1 MLNKSTF
8 FNKPIYEIKRKNL
21 VNRFIK
27 KRTNVKQKLKQVM
40 SNSNIDNFYEDTL
53 KLQECLQKFPR
64 NSLPIRLKNRCWKTG
79 RSRGYYRDFG
89 LSRHVVREMAHEGV
103 LPGVIKAS
111 W

>member
-1 MLNKSTF
+1 MAKKSM
-8 FNKPIYEIKRKNL
+8 IQREIKRKAL

-27 KRTNVKQKLKQVM
+27 KRIIIKQKLKKM
-40 SNSNIDNFYEDTL
+40 MGSSNITNIYEETL
-53 KLQECLQKFPR
+53 KLQDSLQKFPR
-64 NSLPIRLKNRCWKTG
+64 NSLPIRIKNRCWKTG

-89 LSRHVVREMAHEGV
+89 LSRHVVREMAHEGI

>member
-1 MLNKSTF
+1 MAKKSM
-8 FNKPIYEIKRKNL
+8 IQREIKRKRL

-27 KRTNVKQKLKQVM
+27 KRLVIKQKLKKVI
-40 SNSNIDNFYEDTL
+40 SGSDISYEETI
-53 KLQECLQKFPR
+53 KLQEKLQLFPR
-64 NSLPIRLKNRCWKTG
+64 NSLPIRIKNRCWKTG

-89 LSRHVVREMAHEGV
+89 LSRHVVREMAHEGI

>member
-1 MLNKSTF
+1 MAKKSM
-8 FNKPIYEIKRKNL
+8 IQREIKRKRL
-21 VNRFIK
+21 VNKFIK
-27 KRTNVKQKLKQVM
+27 KRVFVKQKLKNIMM
-40 SNSNIDNFYEDTL
+40 SPDVSNLYEETL
-53 KLQECLQKFPR
+53 ELQENLQKFPR
-64 NSLPIRLKNRCWKTG
+64 NSLPIRIKNRCWKTG